1 MDETIIDMLP
11 LTIVEL
17 APVRDDHGKIVDF
30 TWVYANEMANRV
42 VLPEGGSIVGQRVCD
57 IDPAYRESDM
67 FGDAVLCIETGQQR
81 ELFNSS
87 RTGASSIWK
96 APLYAI
102 PLCPKAR
109 AASYARLKSLTWS
122 MRGMRPMTGWRCSA
136 RPLIM
141 PFRPSR

>member
-30 TWVYANEMANRV
+30 IWVYANEMANRV

-67 FGDAVLCIETGQQR
+67 FADAVLTD
-81 ELFNSS
+81 
-87 RTGASSIWK
+87 ASSIWK

-102 PLCPKAR
+102 PYCPKAK

-122 MRGMRPMTGWRCSA
+122 MHGMRPMTGWKCSA